1 MYYYKMAPNFYIGFI
16 IKFKLVIYCES
27 RNLLLPV
34 LNTLRSSLLFG
45 ELVPEMAR
53 TSLPL
58 RNFSDYIKPPFCAS
72 TTRSPES
79 IKYQL
84 DIIEKRH
91 DTLLLH

>member
-1 MYYYKMAPNFYIGFI
+1 MAPNFYIGFT

-45 ELVPEMAR
+45 ELVPGVAR

-58 RNFSDYIKPPFCAS
+58 RNFSDYIKPLFCAL

-84 DIIEKRH
+84 DIREKRH
-91 DTLLLH
+91 DTLRLY